1 MGTSDSRVA
10 RKDTVERGPDDAT
23 TRRRDEVMFVSGV
36 GTSAGRLRKLSCVGH
51 CVKSN
56 PYQQAPLDARRGG
69 GGSASLVQASGTSRS
84 RNQQCRALSLADSEV
99 ELLDA
104 ISSKGTRN
112 GDNFDEQT
120 NAQMLK
126 CIQELEADGGT
137 PNPTAS
143 SDINGR
149 WRLLYT
155 TRPGTSSPV
164 QRPFT
169 GVESFSIFQDV
180 SLEKNGA
187 VNNVVV
193 FGDKGELKVE
203 ARAVTDSLPLKGFVP
218 RQGQGLPLLGKSSN
232 EPPKGPNTRVDFQF
246 TRAGFDFGPFKFPYP
261 VPFRL
266 LNDEA
271 KGWLD
276 ITYLSS
282 TVRIARGNKGTLFIL
297 KKEPGDGGD
306 KEPEIND
313 KLGVLGLIESNPD
326 ANLSAE
332 ILGLVKERPS
342 EDMLEFL
349 EGEWKLKWTSQG
361 ETASGIQKFATGFD
375 NFQVI
380 SRSGCACCSPRPLNR
395 LENVAK
401 FLPFLILRAQALI
414 SQDEEEE
421 SKFNVNITG
430 ASLNIGSLRIPAPI
444 KGQGWLEV
452 LYVDEDIR
460 VSKGSKGSLFVH
472 TRSNLL

>member
-1 MGTSDSRVA
+1 MNERQFTSDSRVA

-84 RNQQCRALSLADSEV
+84 RSQQCRALSLADSEV

-120 NAQMLK
+120 NAQILK

-164 QRPFT
+164 QRAFT

-187 VNNVVV
+187 GINFV
-193 FGDKGELKVE
+193 FFF
-203 ARAVTDSLPLKGFVP
+203 LPLSP
-218 RQGQGLPLLGKSSN
+218 SPSPLYI
-232 EPPKGPNTRVDFQF
+232 RVD
-246 TRAGFDFGPFKFPYP
+246 
-261 VPFRL
+261 
-266 LNDEA
+266 
-271 KGWLD
+271 
-276 ITYLSS
+276 
-282 TVRIARGNKGTLFIL
+282 
-297 KKEPGDGGD
+297 
-306 KEPEIND
+306 
-313 KLGVLGLIESNPD
+313 
-326 ANLSAE
+326 
-332 ILGLVKERPS
+332 
-342 EDMLEFL
+342 
-349 EGEWKLKWTSQG
+349 
-361 ETASGIQKFATGFD
+361 
-375 NFQVI
+375 
-380 SRSGCACCSPRPLNR
+380 PR
-395 LENVAK
+395 
-401 FLPFLILRAQALI
+401 
-414 SQDEEEE
+414 
-421 SKFNVNITG
+421 
-430 ASLNIGSLRIPAPI
+430 
-444 KGQGWLEV
+444 
-452 LYVDEDIR
+452 
-460 VSKGSKGSLFVH
+460 
-472 TRSNLL
+472 